1 MKKHL
6 IALFLLAGMI
16 LSISSVGQQGNPAKT
31 ALPEKVV
38 GPALQTFTGVISD
51 GQCAAKGSHD
61 EIMKKASVN
70 TAANCTRGCARRH
83 GYVLYNAA
91 SKKIYK
97 LSDQERPA
105 EFADQQVKI
114 KGRLDKNTNTIQ
126 VSSIEPAR

>member
-6 IALFLLAGMI
+6 IAKFFLAVVVF
-16 LSISSVGQQGNPAKT
+16 SVPGAAQQGGPKT
-31 ALPEKVV
+31 ALPGKVV

-51 GQCAAKGSHD
+51 GQCAAKGGHA

-83 GYVLYNAA
+83 GYVLYDPG

-105 EFADQQVKI
+105 GLADQRVKI
-114 KGRLDKNTNTIQ
+114 KGTLDKSTQTIY
-126 VSSIEPAR
+126 VSSIEPAK